1 MEKCSNNCQS
11 CKIVCLSNCPICK
24 SKGIEIPLVTAKSM
38 LLNSIYLN
46 ENKIYVC
53 PNRKCEVNY
62 FQEGNPNYF
71 IKSDLKRQIWFKTS
85 LKSQIIC
92 YCHDIKLTD
101 IIDVVF
107 SSNKNNLTKK
117 DIFDKIGIEEDNSKC
132 IYNNPLGENCDK
144 LFNNAI
150 EYAYKLKDENNIGK

>member
-1 MEKCSNNCQS
+1 MEKCNNNCQI
-11 CKIVCLSNCPICK
+11 CNIPCLSNCPLCK
-24 SKGIEIPLVTAKSM
+24 GKGIEIPLVTAKS
-38 LLNSIYLN
+38 LLIKPKYLN

-71 IKSDLKRQIWFKTS
+71 INSDLKRQIWFKTS

-101 IIDVVF
+101 VINIVF
-107 SSNKNNLTKK
+107 DSKVDKLTKD
-117 DIFDKIGIEEDNSKC
+117 DIFKILKLNIDNSNC

-144 LFNNAI
+144 LFKSAI
-150 EYAYKLKDENNIGK
+150 EYAYKLKEENKLEK